1 MLPDYSY
8 GLQNI
13 DSEPLNSPKTAS
25 TWQDFTSTSD
35 PYHLPP
41 GLRNRYD
48 FPHEDY
54 PRPYESLA
62 TGREASLAGS
72 PWAEARLYET
82 SPSTFLS
89 TSAGA
94 CQPFEAIQGYG
105 DGGSPWNVSNFPSH
119 LSDYPT
125 PRSNPS
131 LSPPQHAQGK
141 GSSVLLRRHA
151 EGDSR
156 YAAGSD
162 TAASAPT
169 FEEVPAFGTSYPR
182 QLRASSSGEVD
193 SLYQRGD
200 DRQPLNDCDEADDD
214 GGITEEPYAQLIF
227 RALKSA
233 PGHRMVLK
241 DIYRWFE
248 RNTDK
253 ASKSSKGWQNSIRHN
268 LSMNGPTHSNFFI
281 DGASS
286 QGFKKVD
293 QDAPTDEAKRGF
305 IWVLEPTALVEGVK
319 STTRYRKPGSNKKNA
334 KVRYPAPERQRSG
347 AKGGKAARKAAN
359 IRRCARFDGTGS
371 HAREDMPLPS
381 VEVAPSNMGSQPL
394 TPSSTWIG
402 DHEDYFF
409 GTASRSLSP
418 IKAESS
424 RYDYGDIEGVTSV
437 IPDGPL
443 FAADG
448 HNAFVGDPLH
458 FYPFSGD
465 HLTAAGSSHELPDF

>member
-8 GLQNI
+8 SLQNI
-13 DSEPLNSPKTAS
+13 DSEPLNSPQTGS

-54 PRPYESLA
+54 SRPYESLT
-62 TGREASLAGS
+62 TGREAGLAGS

-82 SPSTFLS
+82 SASTFMS

-94 CQPFEAIQGYG
+94 CEQFEAIQGFG

-119 LSDYPT
+119 FSDYPT
-125 PRSNPS
+125 PRSNLS

-151 EGDSR
+151 EGDGR
-156 YAAGSD
+156 YAARSD

-169 FEEVPAFGTSYPR
+169 LEEVPAFGTSYPR
-182 QLRASSSGEVD
+182 QLRASSPGEVD

-200 DRQPLNDCDEADDD
+200 DPRPLNECDEADD
-214 GGITEEPYAQLIF
+214 GGGTTEEPYAQLIF
-227 RALKSA
+227 RALKNA
-233 PGHRMVLK
+233 PGHSMVLK

-268 LSMNGPTHSNFFI
+268 LSMNG
-281 DGASS
+281 A
-286 QGFKKVD
+286 FKKVE

-334 KVRYPAPERQRSG
+334 KARYPAPERQRSG
-347 AKGGKAARKAAN
+347 AKGGKAPRKAAN
-359 IRRCARFDGTGS
+359 IRRCARSDGTGS
-371 HAREDMPLPS
+371 HGGEDVPLPS
-381 VEVAPSNMGSQPL
+381 VEVGPSNMGSQPL
-394 TPSSTWIG
+394 TPSSMRFG
-402 DHEDYFF
+402 DHGELMF

-424 RYDYGDIEGVTSV
+424 TYDYGDIEGVTSV

-448 HNAFVGDPLH
+448 HNAFVDDSFH
-458 FYPFSGD
+458 FHQFSGD
-465 HLTAAGSSHELPDF
+465 HLTAGGASHGLPDF